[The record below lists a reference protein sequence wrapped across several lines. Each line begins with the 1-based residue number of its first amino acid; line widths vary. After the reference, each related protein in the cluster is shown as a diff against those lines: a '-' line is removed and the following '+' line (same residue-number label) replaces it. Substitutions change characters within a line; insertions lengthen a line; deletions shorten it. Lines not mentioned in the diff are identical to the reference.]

1 MSTNNIGIG
10 IGALTT
16 NEGNDNIAI
25 GTDALKYN
33 TTGDYNIAIGTD
45 SGSSENTAIFS
56 YNTFI
61 GYETSIDPSPLTS
74 TQGVQSSV
82 VNVQNSTAIGY
93 QAKIFE
99 ANQIVLGTASD
110 YVYIPKQMSIGKV
123 GTSNQIS
130 RRPAAGVGLD
140 VSGSLLVSGNITG
153 NDITGN
159 NMIMNDISAN
169 TLFLDTRLVT
179 NGDISGN
186 GDLFVGGDISGNG
199 DLFVGGNIYK
209 NGVEINSNNF
219 AADQVKALYSDEYKN
234 TYVGSNTTLLGGSG
248 YQGIERST
256 TIGYGANIDVSN
268 QIVLGTSGEFV
279 CIPSN
284 RGLSIGKTTA
294 PTSGVGLDVSGSIAI
309 NTGLMK
315 YNKNLYNMSLFSD
328 IIFSG
333 VPISG
338 YDVDKGF
345 GNIAIGP
352 LSLSIFTANGTLN
365 NPTGNISIG
374 AYSMQNTTTGLVNVS
389 IGSQSMMNNT
399 TGSGN
404 TSIGTNS
411 LNKLVDGSNNTS
423 IGRGAMEFGKT
434 NLYNTSIGD
443 GSGYN
448 DISGAYN
455 TYIGV
460 NTRTDT
466 SLKTYR
472 NSTAIGHAAEIDA
485 SNQIVLG
492 RNEEFVCIPSNRGL
506 SIGKK
511 TAPASNYALDVVGS
525 INFSGNLY
533 QNGSIFVSGSGGSGS
548 GTSNSITG
556 GLFVSQDI
564 SGNGNLDITGDISGN
579 GDLFVRGSV
588 EASSYNATSD
598 YRIKDN
604 VRNLDEEDTISNL
617 RPVKYLNKQTNK
629 NDFGLIAHEL
639 QLEYPDLVS
648 GTKDGTEYQS
658 VNYTGLISILIKE
671 IQDLKIITSNQT
683 IKLESQATQLERIN
697 KLLFPND

>member
-1 MSTNNIGIG
+1 MSTNINNIGIG
-10 IGALTT
+10 IGALTQ
-16 NEGNDNIAI
+16 NGGRDNIAI

-33 TTGDYNIAIGTD
+33 TSGKYNIAIGTD
-45 SGSSENTAIFS
+45 SGSSGNTAIFD
-56 YNTFI
+56 YNTYI
-61 GYETSIDPSPLTS
+61 GYETSIDPIPLTRI
-74 TQGVQSSV
+74 TQGQGEQSSILDV
-82 VNVQNSTAIGY
+82 SNSTAIGY
-93 QAKIFE
+93 KAKIFE

-123 GTSNQIS
+123 GTST
-130 RRPAAGVGLD
+130 RKPADGVGLD
-140 VSGSLLVSGNITG
+140 VSGSLLVSGN
-153 NDITGN
+153 ITGN

-199 DLFVGGNIYK
+199 NLFVRGNIYK

-219 AADQVKALYSDEYKN
+219 AADQVKALYSDDYKN
-234 TYVGSNTTLLGGSG
+234 TYVGSNTKLLGGIG
-248 YQGIERST
+248 YQGLERST
-256 TIGYGANIDVSN
+256 TIGYGANIDLSN

-294 PTSGVGLDVSGSIAI
+294 PASG
-309 NTGLMK
+309 
-315 YNKNLYNMSLFSD
+315 
-328 IIFSG
+328 
-333 VPISG
+333 
-338 YDVDKGF
+338 
-345 GNIAIGP
+345 
-352 LSLSIFTANGTLN
+352 
-365 NPTGNISIG
+365 
-374 AYSMQNTTTGLVNVS
+374 
-389 IGSQSMMNNT
+389 
-399 TGSGN
+399 
-404 TSIGTNS
+404 
-411 LNKLVDGSNNTS
+411 
-423 IGRGAMEFGKT
+423 
-434 NLYNTSIGD
+434 
-443 GSGYN
+443 
-448 DISGAYN
+448 
-455 TYIGV
+455 
-460 NTRTDT
+460 
-466 SLKTYR
+466 
-472 NSTAIGHAAEIDA
+472 
-485 SNQIVLG
+485 
-492 RNEEFVCIPSNRGL
+492 
-506 SIGKK
+506 
-511 TAPASNYALDVVGS
+511 YALDISGS

-533 QNGSIFVSGSGGSGS
+533 QNGSIFVSGSGS

-556 GLFVSQDI
+556 GLFVS
-564 SGNGNLDITGDISGN
+564 GDISGN

-604 VRNLDEEDTISNL
+604 IRNLDDSDTISNL

>member
-10 IGALTT
+10 IGALTQ
-16 NEGNDNIAI
+16 NGGRDNIAI

-33 TTGDYNIAIGTD
+33 TSGKYNIAIGKD
-45 SGSSENTAIFS
+45 SGSSENTDIFD
-56 YNTFI
+56 YNTYI
-61 GYETSIDPSPLTS
+61 GYQTSIDPSPLRTS
-74 TQGVQSSV
+74 TQVQGEQSSIE
-82 VNVQNSTAIGY
+82 NVENSTAIGY

-99 ANQIVLGTASD
+99 ANQIVLGTASN

-123 GTSNQIS
+123 GASDQS
-130 RRPAAGVGLD
+130 RRPADGVGLD
-140 VSGSLLVSGNITG
+140 VSGSLLVSGN
-153 NDITGN
+153 ITGN

-199 DLFVGGNIYK
+199 NLFVRGNIYK

-219 AADQVKALYSDEYKN
+219 AADQVKALYSDANKN

-248 YQGIERST
+248 YQGLERST

-338 YDVDKGF
+338 YDVDKGL

-352 LSLSIFTANGTLN
+352 LSLSIFTANGTS
-365 NPTGNISIG
+365 GNISIG

-472 NSTAIGHAAEIDA
+472 NSTAIGNAAEIDA

-492 RNEEFVCIPSNRGL
+492 RNTEFVCIPSNRGL

-533 QNGSIFVSGSGGSGS
+533 QNGSIFVSGGGGG

-556 GLFVSQDI
+556 DFFVSQDI
-564 SGNGNLDITGDISGN
+564 SCNGDLDITGDISGN

-588 EASSYNATSD
+588 EAASYNATSD

-604 VRNLDEEDTISNL
+604 IRNLDEEDTISNL

-671 IQDLKIITSNQT
+671 IQDLKRITSNQT

>member
-1 MSTNNIGIG
+1 MSINNIGIG
-10 IGALTT
+10 IGALTQ
-16 NEGNDNIAI
+16 NGGRDNIAI

-33 TTGDYNIAIGTD
+33 TSGKYNIAIGKD
-45 SGSSENTAIFS
+45 SGSSENTDIFD

-61 GYETSIDPSPLTS
+61 GYETSIDPSPLRTS
-74 TQGVQSSV
+74 TQVQGEQSSIE
-82 VNVQNSTAIGY
+82 NVRNSTAIGY
-93 QAKIFE
+93 RAKIFE
-99 ANQIVLGTASD
+99 ANQIVLGTASE

-123 GTSNQIS
+123 GASDQS

-140 VSGSLLVSGNITG
+140 VSGSLLVSGN
-153 NDITGN
+153 ITGN

-199 DLFVGGNIYK
+199 NLFVRGNIYK

-219 AADQVKALYSDEYKN
+219 AANQVKALYSDENKN
-234 TYVGSNTTLLGGSG
+234 TYVGSNTKLLDGIG
-248 YQGIERST
+248 YQGLERST
-256 TIGYGANIDVSN
+256 TIGYGANIDLSN

-338 YDVDKGF
+338 YDVDKGL

-352 LSLSIFTANGTLN
+352 LSLSIFTANGTS
-365 NPTGNISIG
+365 GNISIG

-472 NSTAIGHAAEIDA
+472 NSTAIGNAAEIDA

-492 RNEEFVCIPSNRGL
+492 RNTEFVCIPSNRGL

-533 QNGSIFVSGSGGSGS
+533 QNGSIFVSGGGGG

-556 GLFVSQDI
+556 DFFVSQDI
-564 SGNGNLDITGDISGN
+564 SCNGDLDITGDISGN

-588 EASSYNATSD
+588 EAASYNATSD

-604 VRNLDEEDTISNL
+604 IRNLDEEDTISNL

-671 IQDLKIITSNQT
+671 IQDLKRITSNQT

>member
-10 IGALTT
+10 IGALIT

-61 GYETSIDPSPLTS
+61 GYETSIDPSPLTTS
-74 TQGVQSSV
+74 TQGQDVI
-82 VNVQNSTAIGY
+82 NVQNSTAIGK
-93 QAKIFE
+93 ASKIFE

-130 RRPAAGVGLD
+130 RKPAAGVGLD

-186 GDLFVGGDISGNG
+186 GNLFVR
-199 DLFVGGNIYK
+199 GNIYK

-248 YQGIERST
+248 YQGLERST
-256 TIGYGANIDVSN
+256 TIGYGANIDLSN

-279 CIPSN
+279 CIPSK

-338 YDVDKGF
+338 YDVDKGL

-472 NSTAIGHAAEIDA
+472 NSTAIGNAAEIDA

-492 RNEEFVCIPSNRGL
+492 RNTEFVCIPSNRG
-506 SIGKK
+506 
-511 TAPASNYALDVVGS
+511 
-525 INFSGNLY
+525 
-533 QNGSIFVSGSGGSGS
+533 
-548 GTSNSITG
+548 
-556 GLFVSQDI
+556 
-564 SGNGNLDITGDISGN
+564 
-579 GDLFVRGSV
+579 
-588 EASSYNATSD
+588 
-598 YRIKDN
+598 
-604 VRNLDEEDTISNL
+604 
-617 RPVKYLNKQTNK
+617 
-629 NDFGLIAHEL
+629 
-639 QLEYPDLVS
+639 
-648 GTKDGTEYQS
+648 
-658 VNYTGLISILIKE
+658 
-671 IQDLKIITSNQT
+671 
-683 IKLESQATQLERIN
+683 
-697 KLLFPND
+697 

>member
-10 IGALTT
+10 IGALTQ
-16 NEGNDNIAI
+16 NGGRDNIAI

-33 TTGDYNIAIGTD
+33 TSGKYNIAIGKD
-45 SGSSENTAIFS
+45 SGSSENTDIFD
-56 YNTFI
+56 YNTYI
-61 GYETSIDPSPLTS
+61 GYQTSIDPSPLRTS
-74 TQGVQSSV
+74 TQVQGEQSSIE
-82 VNVQNSTAIGY
+82 NVENSTAIGY

-99 ANQIVLGTASD
+99 ANQIVLGTASN

-123 GTSNQIS
+123 GASDQS
-130 RRPAAGVGLD
+130 RRPADGVGLD
-140 VSGSLLVSGNITG
+140 VSGSLLVSGN
-153 NDITGN
+153 ITGN

-199 DLFVGGNIYK
+199 NLFVRGNIYK

-219 AADQVKALYSDEYKN
+219 AANQVKALYSDENKN
-234 TYVGSNTTLLGGSG
+234 TYVGSNTKLLDGIG
-248 YQGIERST
+248 YQGLERST
-256 TIGYGANIDVSN
+256 TIGYGANIDLSN

-338 YDVDKGF
+338 YDVDKGL

-352 LSLSIFTANGTLN
+352 LSLSIFTANGTS
-365 NPTGNISIG
+365 GNISIG

-472 NSTAIGHAAEIDA
+472 NSTAIGNAAEIDA

-492 RNEEFVCIPSNRGL
+492 RNTEFVCIPSNRGL

-533 QNGSIFVSGSGGSGS
+533 QNGSIFVSGGGGG

-556 GLFVSQDI
+556 DFFVSQDI
-564 SGNGNLDITGDISGN
+564 SCNGDLDITGDISGN

-588 EASSYNATSD
+588 EAASYNATSD

-604 VRNLDEEDTISNL
+604 IRNLDEEDTISNL

-671 IQDLKIITSNQT
+671 IQDLKRITSNQT